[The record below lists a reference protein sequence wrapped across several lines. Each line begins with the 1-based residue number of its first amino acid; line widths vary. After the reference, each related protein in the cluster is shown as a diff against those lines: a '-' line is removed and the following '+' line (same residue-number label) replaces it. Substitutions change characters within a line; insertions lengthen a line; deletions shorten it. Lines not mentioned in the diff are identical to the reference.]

1 MMESVNTKDLSFQA
15 TSESRVKFVRIFV
28 FVVAGMAGLLFG
40 LDQGVIAGALPFI
53 AQEWQ
58 LDSHLQEWVVS
69 SMMVGAAVGAII
81 ASRFSSGLGR
91 KKTLMIGAAL
101 FIVGCVGSSTAASV
115 EILIGARL
123 VLGLSVG
130 IASYTAP
137 LYLAEM
143 SDKNARGSIISGY
156 QLMVTVGILVAFLSD
171 TYFSYDGDWRSML
184 LVIAIPAVLL
194 ILCVLALPES
204 PRWLASKGRY
214 QDSANVLSSMHTDL
228 ALAREELHDIKENL
242 KVKQAGWE
250 LFKANKNVRRAVFLG
265 VLLQFMQQLTG
276 FNIIMYYSPKILSIA
291 GFSSTEDQMIGTVV
305 NGLVFVLSTLIAV
318 RTVDKSGRKP
328 ALIRCF
334 AMMAVSLFILGICF
348 LMLNGGST
356 AAWISYLSAGMVEL
370 AIIGFGFGAG
380 PVVWILCS
388 EIQPLKSRDFGIAC
402 STMTNWLSC
411 TLIGATFLT
420 LLDTLGSTMTFWL
433 YAALNALFIYLTI
446 RYVPETK
453 GVTLEKI
460 EQNLMEGKNLRDI
473 GVKN

>member
-1 MMESVNTKDLSFQA
+1 MENIKETFQT
-15 TSESRVKFVRIFV
+15 TSAGKVKFVRIFV

-40 LDQGVIAGALPFI
+40 LDQGVISGALPFI
-53 AQEWQ
+53 AKEWE
-58 LDSHLQEWVVS
+58 LTSRLQEWVVS
-69 SMMVGAAVGAII
+69 SMMVGAAVGAIV
-81 ASRFSSGLGR
+81 ASKLSSGIGR
-91 KKTLMIGAAL
+91 KKSLMIGAAL
-101 FIVGCVGSSTAASV
+101 FIVGCLGSGNATSV
-115 EILIGARL
+115 EMLIGARL

-171 TYFSYDGDWRSML
+171 TYFSYTGDWRAML
-184 LVIAIPAVLL
+184 MVIAIPAVLL

-214 QDSANVLSSMHTDL
+214 QDSADVLSTMHTNIEI
-228 ALAREELHDIKENL
+228 AKEELHDIKENL

-291 GFSSTEDQMIGTVV
+291 GFSSTEEQMIGTVV
-305 NGLVFVLSTLIAV
+305 NGLVFVLATFIAV
-318 RTVDKSGRKP
+318 GTVDKSGRKP
-328 ALIRCF
+328 ALKRCF
-334 AMMAVSLFILGICF
+334 AIMAVSLFVLGVCF
-348 LMLNGGST
+348 FGLESDST
-356 AAWISYLSAGMVEL
+356 ASWIPYLSAGMVLL

-433 YAALNALFIYLTI
+433 YALLNALFVYLTI

-460 EQNLMEGKNLRDI
+460 EQNLMEGKKLKDI
-473 GVKN
+473 GC

>member
-1 MMESVNTKDLSFQA
+1 MENIKETFQT
-15 TSESRVKFVRIFV
+15 TSAGKVKFVRIFV

-40 LDQGVIAGALPFI
+40 LDQGVISGALPFI
-53 AQEWQ
+53 AKEWE
-58 LDSHLQEWVVS
+58 LTSRLQEWVVS
-69 SMMVGAAVGAII
+69 SMMVGAAVGAIV
-81 ASRFSSGLGR
+81 ASRLSSGIGR
-91 KKTLMIGAAL
+91 KKSLMIGAAL
-101 FIVGCVGSSTAASV
+101 FIVGCLGSGNATSV
-115 EILIGARL
+115 EMLIGARL
-123 VLGLSVG
+123 IFGLSVG

-171 TYFSYDGDWRSML
+171 TYFSYTGDWRAML
-184 LVIAIPAVLL
+184 MVIAIPAVLL

-204 PRWLASKGRY
+204 PRWLASKGRF
-214 QDSANVLSSMHTDL
+214 QDSADVLSTMH
-228 ALAREELHDIKENL
+228 ANVEIAKEELHDIKENL

-291 GFSSTEDQMIGTVV
+291 GFSSTEEQMIGTVV
-305 NGLVFVLSTLIAV
+305 NGLVFVLATFIAV
-318 RTVDKSGRKP
+318 GTVDKSGRKP
-328 ALIRCF
+328 ALKRCF
-334 AMMAVSLFILGICF
+334 AIMAVSLFVLGVCF
-348 LMLNGGST
+348 FGLESGST
-356 AAWISYLSAGMVEL
+356 ASWIPYLSAGMVLL

-433 YAALNALFIYLTI
+433 YALLNALFVYLTI

-460 EQNLMEGKNLRDI
+460 EQNLMEGKKLKDI
-473 GVKN
+473 GC

>member
-1 MMESVNTKDLSFQA
+1 MENIKETFQT
-15 TSESRVKFVRIFV
+15 TSAGKVKFVRIFV

-40 LDQGVIAGALPFI
+40 LDQGVISGALPFI
-53 AQEWQ
+53 AKEWE
-58 LDSHLQEWVVS
+58 LTSRLQEWVVS
-69 SMMVGAAVGAII
+69 SMMVGAAVGAIV
-81 ASRFSSGLGR
+81 ASKLSSGIGR
-91 KKTLMIGAAL
+91 KKSLMIGAAL
-101 FIVGCVGSSTAASV
+101 FIVGCLGSGNATSV
-115 EILIGARL
+115 EMLIGARL
-123 VLGLSVG
+123 ILGLSVG

-171 TYFSYDGDWRSML
+171 TYFSYTGDWRAML
-184 LVIAIPAVLL
+184 MVIAIPAVLL

-204 PRWLASKGRY
+204 PRWLASKGRF
-214 QDSANVLSSMHTDL
+214 QDSADVLSTMHVNVEI
-228 ALAREELHDIKENL
+228 AKEELHDIKENL

-291 GFSSTEDQMIGTVV
+291 GFSSTEEQMIGTVV
-305 NGLVFVLSTLIAV
+305 NGLVFVLATFIAV
-318 RTVDKSGRKP
+318 GTVDKSGRKP
-328 ALIRCF
+328 ALKRCF
-334 AMMAVSLFILGICF
+334 AIMAVSLFVLGVCF
-348 LMLNGGST
+348 FGLESGST
-356 AAWISYLSAGMVEL
+356 ASWIPYLSAGMVLL

-433 YAALNALFIYLTI
+433 YALLNALFVYLTI

-460 EQNLMEGKNLRDI
+460 EQNLMEGKKLKDI
-473 GVKN
+473 GC

>member
-1 MMESVNTKDLSFQA
+1 MENIKETFQT
-15 TSESRVKFVRIFV
+15 TSAGKVKFVRIFV

-40 LDQGVIAGALPFI
+40 LDQGVISGALPFI
-53 AQEWQ
+53 AKEWE
-58 LDSHLQEWVVS
+58 LTSRLQEWVVS
-69 SMMVGAAVGAII
+69 SMMVGAAVGAIV
-81 ASRFSSGLGR
+81 ASRLSSGIGR
-91 KKTLMIGAAL
+91 KKSLMIGAAL
-101 FIVGCVGSSTAASV
+101 FIVGCLGSGNATSV
-115 EILIGARL
+115 EMLIGARL
-123 VLGLSVG
+123 ILGLSVG

-171 TYFSYDGDWRSML
+171 TYFSYTGDWRAML
-184 LVIAIPAVLL
+184 MIIAIPAVLL

-204 PRWLASKGRY
+204 PRWLASKGRF
-214 QDSANVLSSMHTDL
+214 QDSADVLSTMH
-228 ALAREELHDIKENL
+228 ANVEIAKEELHDIKENL

-291 GFSSTEDQMIGTVV
+291 GFSSTEEQMIGTVV
-305 NGLVFVLSTLIAV
+305 NGLVFVLATFIAV
-318 RTVDKSGRKP
+318 GTVDKSGRKP
-328 ALIRCF
+328 ALKRCF
-334 AMMAVSLFILGICF
+334 AIMAVSLFVLGVCF
-348 LMLNGGST
+348 FGLESGST
-356 AAWISYLSAGMVEL
+356 ASWIPYLSAGMVLL

-433 YAALNALFIYLTI
+433 YALLNALFVYLTI

-460 EQNLMEGKNLRDI
+460 EQNLMEGKKLKDI
-473 GVKN
+473 GC

>member
-1 MMESVNTKDLSFQA
+1 MENA
-15 TSESRVKFVRIFV
+15 TSSEVFQQSTESRVKFVRIFV
-28 FVVAGMAGLLFG
+28 FVAAGMAGLLFG

-53 AQEWQ
+53 AKEWQ
-58 LDSHLQEWVVS
+58 LSSHLQEWVVS
-69 SMMVGAAVGAII
+69 SMMVGAAIGALVG
-81 ASRFSSGLGR
+81 SRLSSGIGR
-91 KKTLMIGAAL
+91 KKSLMIGAAL
-101 FIVGCVGSSTAASV
+101 FILGCCGSSFAGSV
-115 EILIGARL
+115 EMLISARL
-123 VLGLSVG
+123 LLGLSVG

-143 SDKNARGSIISGY
+143 SDKDARGSIISGY

-184 LVIAIPAVLL
+184 LVIAIPAAAL

-204 PRWLASKGRY
+204 PRWLASKGRFSE
-214 QDSANVLSSMHTDL
+214 SAKVLSSMHIDL
-228 ALAREELHDIKENL
+228 NTAKTELHDIKENL
-242 KVKQAGWE
+242 KVKQSGWA
-250 LFKANKNVRRAVFLG
+250 LFKANKNVRRVVFLG

-291 GFSSTEDQMIGTVV
+291 GFASTEEQMIGTVV
-305 NGLVFVLSTLIAV
+305 NGLVFTLATFIAIK
-318 RTVDKSGRKP
+318 TVDKSGRKP
-328 ALIRCF
+328 ALKRCF
-334 AMMAVSLFILGICF
+334 AIMAVSLFVLGICF
-348 LMLNGGST
+348 FALEGGST
-356 AAWISYLSAGMVEL
+356 LSFIPYLCAGMTVL

-420 LLDTLGSTMTFWL
+420 LLDTLGSTLTFWL
-433 YAALNALFIYLTI
+433 YAALNALFVYLTI

-453 GVTLEKI
+453 GVSLEKI
-460 EQNLMEGKNLRDI
+460 EQNLMEGKKLKDI
-473 GVKN
+473 GC

>member
-1 MMESVNTKDLSFQA
+1 MGTIKSEVAFQT
-15 TSESRVKFVRIFV
+15 TSASRVKFVRIFV

-40 LDQGVIAGALPFI
+40 LDQGVISGALPFI
-53 AQEWQ
+53 AKEWE
-58 LDSHLQEWVVS
+58 LTSRLQEWVVS
-69 SMMVGAAVGAII
+69 SMMVGAAIGAII
-81 ASRFSSGLGR
+81 ASRLSSGIGR
-91 KKTLMIGAAL
+91 KKSLMIGAAL
-101 FIVGCVGSSTAASV
+101 FIVGCFGSGMATSV
-115 EILIGARL
+115 EMLIGARL
-123 VLGLSVG
+123 ILGLSVG

-143 SDKNARGSIISGY
+143 SDKDARGSIISGY

-171 TYFSYDGDWRSML
+171 TYFSYTGDWRAML
-184 LVIAIPAVLL
+184 MVIAIPAVAL

-204 PRWLASKGRY
+204 PRWLASKGRF
-214 QDSANVLSSMHTDL
+214 QESANVLSSMHTNVEI
-228 ALAREELHDIKENL
+228 AKTELHDIKENL

-291 GFSSTEDQMIGTVV
+291 GFSSTEEQMIGTVV
-305 NGLVFVLSTLIAV
+305 NGLVFVLATFIAV
-318 RTVDKSGRKP
+318 GTVDKSGRKP
-328 ALIRCF
+328 ALSRCF
-334 AMMAVSLFILGICF
+334 AIMAVSLFVLGLCF
-348 LMLNGGST
+348 FGLESGNTST
-356 AAWISYLSAGMVEL
+356 WIPYLSAGMVIL

-433 YAALNALFIYLTI
+433 YAALNALFVYLTM

-460 EQNLMEGKNLRDI
+460 EQNLMEGKKLKDI
-473 GVKN
+473 GC

>member
-1 MMESVNTKDLSFQA
+1 
-15 TSESRVKFVRIFV
+15 
-28 FVVAGMAGLLFG
+28 
-40 LDQGVIAGALPFI
+40 
-53 AQEWQ
+53 
-58 LDSHLQEWVVS
+58 
-69 SMMVGAAVGAII
+69 MVGAAVGAIV
-81 ASRFSSGLGR
+81 ASRLSSGIGR
-91 KKTLMIGAAL
+91 KKSLMIGAAL
-101 FIVGCVGSSTAASV
+101 FIVGCLGSGNATSV
-115 EILIGARL
+115 EMLIGARL
-123 VLGLSVG
+123 ILGLSVG

-171 TYFSYDGDWRSML
+171 TYFSYTGDWRAML
-184 LVIAIPAVLL
+184 MVIAIPAVLL

-204 PRWLASKGRY
+204 PRWLASKGRF
-214 QDSANVLSSMHTDL
+214 QDSADVLSTMH
-228 ALAREELHDIKENL
+228 ANVEIAKEELHDIKENL

-291 GFSSTEDQMIGTVV
+291 GFSSTEEQMIGTVV
-305 NGLVFVLSTLIAV
+305 NGLVFVLATFIAV
-318 RTVDKSGRKP
+318 GTVDKSGRKP
-328 ALIRCF
+328 ALKRCF
-334 AMMAVSLFILGICF
+334 AIMAVSLFVLGVCF
-348 LMLNGGST
+348 FGLESGST
-356 AAWISYLSAGMVEL
+356 ASWIPYLSAGMVLL

-433 YAALNALFIYLTI
+433 YALLNALFVYLTI

-460 EQNLMEGKNLRDI
+460 EQNLMEGKKLKDI
-473 GVKN
+473 GC

>member
-1 MMESVNTKDLSFQA
+1 MENIKETFQT
-15 TSESRVKFVRIFV
+15 TSAGKVKFVRIFV

-40 LDQGVIAGALPFI
+40 LDQGVISGALPFI
-53 AQEWQ
+53 AKEWE
-58 LDSHLQEWVVS
+58 LTSRLQEWVVS
-69 SMMVGAAVGAII
+69 SMMVGAAVGAIV
-81 ASRFSSGLGR
+81 ASRLSSGIGR
-91 KKTLMIGAAL
+91 KKSLMIGAAL
-101 FIVGCVGSSTAASV
+101 FIVGCLGSGNATSV
-115 EILIGARL
+115 EMLIGARL
-123 VLGLSVG
+123 ILGLSVG

-171 TYFSYDGDWRSML
+171 TYFSYTGDWRAML
-184 LVIAIPAVLL
+184 MVIAIPAVLL

-204 PRWLASKGRY
+204 PRWLASKGRF
-214 QDSANVLSSMHTDL
+214 QDSADVLSTMH
-228 ALAREELHDIKENL
+228 ANVEIAKEELHDIKENL

-291 GFSSTEDQMIGTVV
+291 GFSSTEEQMIGTVV
-305 NGLVFVLSTLIAV
+305 NGLVFVLATFIAGG
-318 RTVDKSGRKP
+318 TFDICGRKP
-328 ALIRCF
+328 ALKRCF
-334 AMMAVSLFILGICF
+334 AIMAVSLFVLGVCF
-348 LMLNGGST
+348 FGLESGST
-356 AAWISYLSAGMVEL
+356 ASWIPYLSAGMVLL

-433 YAALNALFIYLTI
+433 YALLNALFVYLTI

-460 EQNLMEGKNLRDI
+460 EQNLMEGKKLKDI
-473 GVKN
+473 GC

>member
-1 MMESVNTKDLSFQA
+1 MENIKETFQT
-15 TSESRVKFVRIFV
+15 TSAGKVKFVRIFV

-40 LDQGVIAGALPFI
+40 LDQGVISGALPFI
-53 AQEWQ
+53 AKEWE
-58 LDSHLQEWVVS
+58 LTSRLQEWVVS
-69 SMMVGAAVGAII
+69 SMMVGAAVGAIV
-81 ASRFSSGLGR
+81 ASKLSSGIGR
-91 KKTLMIGAAL
+91 KKSLMIGAAL
-101 FIVGCVGSSTAASV
+101 FIVGCLGSGNATSV
-115 EILIGARL
+115 EMLIGARL

-171 TYFSYDGDWRSML
+171 TYFSYTGDWRAML
-184 LVIAIPAVLL
+184 MVIAIPAVLL

-214 QDSANVLSSMHTDL
+214 QDSADVLSTMHTNIEI
-228 ALAREELHDIKENL
+228 AKEELHDIKENL

-291 GFSSTEDQMIGTVV
+291 GFSSTEEQMIGTVV
-305 NGLVFVLSTLIAV
+305 NGLVFVLATFIAV
-318 RTVDKSGRKP
+318 GTVDKSGRKP
-328 ALIRCF
+328 ALKRCF
-334 AMMAVSLFILGICF
+334 AIMAVSLFVLGVCF
-348 LMLNGGST
+348 FGLESGST
-356 AAWISYLSAGMVEL
+356 ASWIPYLSAGMVLL

-433 YAALNALFIYLTI
+433 YALLNALFVYLTI

-460 EQNLMEGKNLRDI
+460 EQNLMEGKELKDI
-473 GVKN
+473 GC

>member
-1 MMESVNTKDLSFQA
+1 MGTIKSEVAFQT
-15 TSESRVKFVRIFV
+15 TSASRVKFVRIFV

-40 LDQGVIAGALPFI
+40 LDQGVISGALPFI
-53 AQEWQ
+53 AKEWE
-58 LDSHLQEWVVS
+58 LTSRLQEWVVS

-81 ASRFSSGLGR
+81 ASRLSSGIGR
-91 KKTLMIGAAL
+91 KKSLMIGAAL
-101 FIVGCVGSSTAASV
+101 FIVGCLGSGMATSV
-115 EILIGARL
+115 EMLIGARL
-123 VLGLSVG
+123 ILGLS
-130 IASYTAP
+130 
-137 LYLAEM
+137 
-143 SDKNARGSIISGY
+143 
-156 QLMVTVGILVAFLSD
+156 VGILVAFLSD
-171 TYFSYDGDWRSML
+171 TYFSYTGDWRAML
-184 LVIAIPAVLL
+184 MVIAIPAVAL

-204 PRWLASKGRY
+204 PRWLASKGRF
-214 QDSANVLSSMHTDL
+214 QESANVLSSMHTNVEI
-228 ALAREELHDIKENL
+228 AKTELHDIKENL
-242 KVKQAGWE
+242 KVKQAGSE

-291 GFSSTEDQMIGTVV
+291 GFSSTEEQMIGTVV
-305 NGLVFVLSTLIAV
+305 NGLVFVLATFIAV
-318 RTVDKSGRKP
+318 GTVDKSGRKP
-328 ALIRCF
+328 ALSRCF
-334 AMMAVSLFILGICF
+334 AIMAVSLFVLGLCF
-348 LMLNGGST
+348 FGLESGNTST
-356 AAWISYLSAGMVEL
+356 WIPYLSAGMVIL

-433 YAALNALFIYLTI
+433 YAALNALFVYLTM

-460 EQNLMEGKNLRDI
+460 EQNLMEGKKLKDI
-473 GVKN
+473 GC

>member
-1 MMESVNTKDLSFQA
+1 
-15 TSESRVKFVRIFV
+15 
-28 FVVAGMAGLLFG
+28 
-40 LDQGVIAGALPFI
+40 
-53 AQEWQ
+53 
-58 LDSHLQEWVVS
+58 
-69 SMMVGAAVGAII
+69 
-81 ASRFSSGLGR
+81 
-91 KKTLMIGAAL
+91 
-101 FIVGCVGSSTAASV
+101 
-115 EILIGARL
+115 
-123 VLGLSVG
+123 
-130 IASYTAP
+130 
-137 LYLAEM
+137 
-143 SDKNARGSIISGY
+143 
-156 QLMVTVGILVAFLSD
+156 MVTVGILVAFLSD
-171 TYFSYDGDWRSML
+171 TYFSYTGDWRAML
-184 LVIAIPAVLL
+184 MVIAIPAVLL

-214 QDSANVLSSMHTDL
+214 QDSADVLSTMHTNIEI
-228 ALAREELHDIKENL
+228 AKEELHDIKENL

-291 GFSSTEDQMIGTVV
+291 GFSSTEEQMIGTVV
-305 NGLVFVLSTLIAV
+305 NGLVFVLATFIAV
-318 RTVDKSGRKP
+318 GTVDKSGRKP
-328 ALIRCF
+328 ALKRCF
-334 AMMAVSLFILGICF
+334 AIMAVSLFVLGVCF
-348 LMLNGGST
+348 FGLESGST
-356 AAWISYLSAGMVEL
+356 ASWIPYLSAGMVLL

-433 YAALNALFIYLTI
+433 YALLNALFVYLTI

-460 EQNLMEGKNLRDI
+460 EQNLMEGKKLKDI
-473 GVKN
+473 GC

>member
-1 MMESVNTKDLSFQA
+1 MENIKETFQT
-15 TSESRVKFVRIFV
+15 TSAGKVKFVRIFV

-40 LDQGVIAGALPFI
+40 LDQGVISGALPFI
-53 AQEWQ
+53 AKEWE
-58 LDSHLQEWVVS
+58 LTSRLQEWVVS
-69 SMMVGAAVGAII
+69 SMMVGAAVGAIV
-81 ASRFSSGLGR
+81 ASRLSSGIGR
-91 KKTLMIGAAL
+91 KKSLMIGAAL
-101 FIVGCVGSSTAASV
+101 FIVGCLGSGNATSV
-115 EILIGARL
+115 EMLIGARL
-123 VLGLSVG
+123 ILGLSVG

-171 TYFSYDGDWRSML
+171 TYFSYTGDWRAML
-184 LVIAIPAVLL
+184 MVIAIPAVLL

-204 PRWLASKGRY
+204 PRWLASKGRF
-214 QDSANVLSSMHTDL
+214 QDSADVLSTMH
-228 ALAREELHDIKENL
+228 ANVEIAKEELHDIKENL

-291 GFSSTEDQMIGTVV
+291 GFSSTEEQMIGTVV
-305 NGLVFVLSTLIAV
+305 NGLVFVLATFIAV
-318 RTVDKSGRKP
+318 GTVDKSGRKP
-328 ALIRCF
+328 ALKRCF
-334 AMMAVSLFILGICF
+334 AIMAVSLFVLGVCF
-348 LMLNGGST
+348 FGLESGST
-356 AAWISYLSAGMVEL
+356 ASWIPYLSAGMVLL

-433 YAALNALFIYLTI
+433 YALLNALFVYLTI

-460 EQNLMEGKNLRDI
+460 EQNLMEGKKLKDI
-473 GVKN
+473 GC